1 MVKSFAFYGDSAVG
15 QVLAENL
22 QAAGF
27 ELADSMETADA
38 IFTYCLTQQQLEDA
52 YWDTDGI
59 LSKAKKDCCLVDLS
73 PSTPSF
79 AKELYAL
86 ARVSELQALDAP
98 LTVKDITSQKAFG
111 DAGDV
116 ILLVGGEEEILDRMK
131 PMLSALAHSIRFMGV
146 PGSGQLAKVSQ
157 TIQLSAQLVALVES
171 HAICRANEEK
181 AFDAVSAAVDDGLL
195 SPYAARLCRAV
206 EDREFNGTY
215 SAQVLLSELQA
226 VLNTSEDT
234 DVVLPQ
240 SEACLRLV
248 ELFLVVGGTD
258 MNATALGLVYAD
270 KKESDAYHLDW
281 SRAETLYQQGHDDD
295 DDDDGEYDPRTEFD
309 DFEGDDGYAGGYG
322 AFSSN

>member
-1 MVKSFAFYGDSAVG
+1 MATSFAFYGDSAIG
-15 QVLAENL
+15 QVIAGNL

-27 ELADSMETADA
+27 DLADSMETADA

-52 YWDTDGI
+52 YWETDGI

-86 ARVSELQALDAP
+86 ARVSEFQALDAP
-98 LTVKDITSQKAFG
+98 LTVRDITSEHAFG
-111 DAGDV
+111 EADDLV
-116 ILLVGGEEEILDRMK
+116 LLVGGEEEILERMN
-131 PMLSALAHSIRFMGV
+131 PMLFAIAHSVRFMGV
-146 PGSGQLAKVSQ
+146 PGSGQLAKVAQ
-157 TIQLSAQLVALVES
+157 TIQLSSQLVALVES
-171 HAICRANEEK
+171 HAICRANKEH
-181 AFDAVSAAVDDGLL
+181 AINAVSAAVEDGLL
-195 SPYAARLCRAV
+195 SPYAGRLCSAIEER
-206 EDREFNGTY
+206 RFQGTY

-226 VLNTSEDT
+226 VLNASEDT

-270 KKESDAYHLDW
+270 KEESDSYHLDW
-281 SRAETLYQQGHDDD
+281 SRAENLYQQGHDDD
-295 DDDDGEYDPRTEFD
+295 DDDGYEPHADFD
-309 DFEGDDGYAGGYG
+309 DFDGDDGYTGGFG

>member
-1 MVKSFAFYGDSAVG
+1 MPYSRIALRS
-15 QVLAENL
+15 
-22 QAAGF
+22 
-27 ELADSMETADA
+27 SW
-38 IFTYCLTQQQLEDA
+38 LEDA

-59 LSKAKKDCCLVDLS
+59 LSKAKKDCCLAWYSS

-98 LTVKDITSQKAFG
+98 LTVKDIASQKAFG

-116 ILLVGGEEEILDRMK
+116 VLLVGGEEEILERMK
-131 PMLSALAHSIRFMGV
+131 PMLSALAHFHPIHGRSRFL
-146 PGSGQLAKVSQ
+146 GQLAKVSQ

-171 HAICRANEEK
+171 HAICRANEEQ

-206 EDREFNGTY
+206 EDCGFQRHVFCRR
-215 SAQVLLSELQA
+215 SWLSELQA

-240 SEACLRLV
+240 SEACLRPV

-270 KKESDAYHLDW
+270 KKESERTTTLDW

-295 DDDDGEYDPRTEFD
+295 DDDRRRVRSHVRNSTISRASG
-309 DFEGDDGYAGGYG
+309 GYAGGYG
-322 AFSSN
+322 ALSSN